1 MNTLLSRFSTFS
13 ARRRWSFRWSNNSSD
28 HPNQP
33 RHESMISSMHIKG
46 MLQNFLMSSP
56 YYVIT
61 QKVTWPH
68 STPPNSH
75 CIEGEQPA
83 CHCSIELL
91 HETSGHLALT
101 PKGPLGSPNPRILTC
116 HQHPVAVA
124 CRHTFLWPLVVFLL
138 TMESDWVSQAFFE
151 VMETPKEN
159 CLRNRWTLEHI
170 AGVMKALAG
179 TDGWSVHISP
189 PHVSQLCGR
198 GADLG
203 ASVPC
208 FDELGWPPGNN
219 SKTLLNEAS
228 VDTVSSLARC
238 EACEFNACETSPSL
252 ILYLIQA
259 SRVRPGNHGVSL
271 SDFTGSASSSM
282 LVYFE
287 SPSLSSISVCGCLW

>member
-56 YYVIT
+56 YVIT

-170 AGVMKALAG
+170 AGVMQALAG

-208 FDELGWPPGNN
+208 FDELCWPPGNN

-238 EACEFNACETSPSL
+238 ETCETNAVWNESFL
-252 ILYLIQA
+252 DT
-259 SRVRPGNHGVSL
+259 VSY
-271 SDFTGSASSSM
+271 SS
-282 LVYFE
+282 FAG
-287 SPSLSSISVCGCLW
+287 PAR